1 MSLHGHSSIF
11 LIGLESETLVNEMVL
26 DFNMINFVKK
36 ALDQHYDH
44 RATLAKD
51 DPLYQFLVVE
61 AYNQLAAYAV
71 ENGFANEFIPLSL
84 NNIDVLD
91 GGEGYRAYTIN
102 IPVEYRNSNSYLLE
116 LLDSFTITDFSTSS
130 ENLAHWMFNVVSNR
144 LDKVRNETRDQFL
157 KDVLKGVKVAK
168 VSYKESPKSIAVYSE

>member
-26 DFNMINFVKK
+26 DFNMIKFVKN

-84 NNIDVLD
+84 
-91 GGEGYRAYTIN
+91 
-102 IPVEYRNSNSYLLE
+102 
-116 LLDSFTITDFSTSS
+116 
-130 ENLAHWMFNVVSNR
+130 W
-144 LDKVRNETRDQFL
+144 
-157 KDVLKGVKVAK
+157 
-168 VSYKESPKSIAVYSE
+168 